1 MGTKTIAE
9 ANLYDDELFL
19 FSCYGNTAMTG
30 PILGIIWASPNRAE
44 ALHRGGAHPEKPFPL
59 GASRLPRLPY
69 RERGGKKY
77 GHGRS

>member
-30 PILGIIWASPNRAE
+30 PILGIM
-44 ALHRGGAHPEKPFPL
+44 L
-59 GASRLPRLPY
+59 GQP
-69 RERGGKKY
+69 
-77 GHGRS
+77 

>member
-9 ANLYDDELFL
+9 ANLYDDVLFL

-44 ALHRGGAHPEKPFPL
+44 ALHRGGDHLVRSLSTRGFP
-59 GASRLPRLPY
+59 STTSPVP
-69 RERGGKKY
+69 
-77 GHGRS
+77 